1 MPHRGPVVQVR
12 APQAFPRSQ
21 FCVFNFFVRRNWLA
35 GEGDYFLRTKKL
47 KMEFCGC
54 SDTRRAFSRAC
65 IAKSAYHKPSLSRRM
80 GAALPLRPCGS
91 ATRRRP
97 SRRGPQRPWGHR
109 AGAPPPGER
118 ASGGRGPNAGKKG
131 DLISP
136 PGGISSQSTKCRS
149 PFACSRPAF
158 PRCEIKFEARRPE
171 CARFYQANWPRQ
183 ARDGA
188 GPRSARRQKVP
199 STYQPKYR
207 QAPHTPTPLP
217 AATTQAAL
225 PTAVFHCIRDLLWDG
240 LHMSRRRACNDVRA
254 GHRFNSAIASLT
266 V

>member
-1 MPHRGPVVQVR
+1 MRFPVPASQKVR
-12 APQAFPRSQ
+12 
-21 FCVFNFFVRRNWLA
+21 
-35 GEGDYFLRTKKL
+35 T
-47 KMEFCGC
+47 
-54 SDTRRAFSRAC
+54 
-65 IAKSAYHKPSLSRRM
+65 ISRRYRD
-80 GAALPLRPCGS
+80 GWALRCRCAH

-118 ASGGRGPNAGKKG
+118 ASGGKAQTQGGRGLSY
-131 DLISP
+131 LILAAS
-136 PGGISSQSTKCRS
+136 GGISSQSTKCRS

-188 GPRSARRQKVP
+188 GPRSARTDSP
-199 STYQPKYR
+199 M
-207 QAPHTPTPLP
+207 P
-217 AATTQAAL
+217 AALSFFRCTAL
-225 PTAVFHCIRDLLWDG
+225 RARRFRVFG
-240 LHMSRRRACNDVRA
+240 TRRACLFFV
-254 GHRFNSAIASLT
+254 

>member
-1 MPHRGPVVQVR
+1 M
-12 APQAFPRSQ
+12 
-21 FCVFNFFVRRNWLA
+21 CVFNFFIRRSWLA
-35 GEGDYFLRTKKL
+35 GEDDYLLRTRKL
-47 KMEFCGC
+47 KVEFCGC

-65 IAKSAYHKPSLSRRM
+65 IAKCAYHKPSLSRRM

-109 AGAPPPGER
+109 AGAAPPGER
-118 ASGGRGPNAGKKG
+118 ASGGKGPNAGKKG
-131 DLISP
+131 DLIS

-188 GPRSARRQKVP
+188 GPRSARTDSP
-199 STYQPKYR
+199 M
-207 QAPHTPTPLP
+207 P
-217 AATTQAAL
+217 AALSFFCCTAL
-225 PTAVFHCIRDLLWDG
+225 RARRFRVFG
-240 LHMSRRRACNDVRA
+240 TRRACLFFV
-254 GHRFNSAIASLT
+254 

>member
-1 MPHRGPVVQVR
+1 M
-12 APQAFPRSQ
+12 
-21 FCVFNFFVRRNWLA
+21 CVFNFFFWKSWLA
-35 GEGDYFLRTKKL
+35 GEGDHFLQKKKL
-47 KMEFCGC
+47 EMEFCGC

-65 IAKSAYHKPSLSRRM
+65 IAKCAYHKPSLSRRM

-118 ASGGRGPNAGKKG
+118 ASGGKGQTQGKKG
-131 DLISP
+131 DLISH
-136 PGGISSQSTKCRS
+136 PGWYLTTKCRS

-158 PRCEIKFEARRPE
+158 PRCELKFEARRPE

-188 GPRSARRQKVP
+188 GPRSARTDSP
-199 STYQPKYR
+199 M
-207 QAPHTPTPLP
+207 P
-217 AATTQAAL
+217 AALSFFRCTAL
-225 PTAVFHCIRDLLWDG
+225 RAPCFHFFG
-240 LHMSRRRACNDVRA
+240 TRRACLFFV
-254 GHRFNSAIASLT
+254 

>member
-1 MPHRGPVVQVR
+1 MY
-12 APQAFPRSQ
+12 
-21 FCVFNFFVRRNWLA
+21 VFNFFFWRNWLA
-35 GEGDYFLRTKKL
+35 GEGDYLLQKRKL
-47 KMEFCGC
+47 KTEFCGC

-109 AGAPPPGER
+109 AGAPLPGER
-118 ASGGRGPNAGKKG
+118 ASGGKAQTGGKP
-131 DLISP
+131 LAVF
-136 PGGISSQSTKCRS
+136 SSQSTKCRS
-149 PFACSRPAF
+149 PFACSRSAF
-158 PRCEIKFEARRPE
+158 PRSEIKFEARRPE

-188 GPRSARRQKVP
+188 GPRSARTDSP
-199 STYQPKYR
+199 M
-207 QAPHTPTPLP
+207 P
-217 AATTQAAL
+217 AALSFFRCTAL
-225 PTAVFHCIRDLLWDG
+225 RAPCFHFFG
-240 LHMSRRRACNDVRA
+240 TRRACLFFV
-254 GHRFNSAIASLT
+254 